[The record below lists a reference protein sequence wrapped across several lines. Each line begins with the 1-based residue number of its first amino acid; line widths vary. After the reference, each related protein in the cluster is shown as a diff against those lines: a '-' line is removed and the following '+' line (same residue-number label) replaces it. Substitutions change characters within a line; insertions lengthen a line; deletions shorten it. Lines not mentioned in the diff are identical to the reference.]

1 MTTLIIT
8 EKHKQAQSFAK
19 VLGAN
24 DKNTKFNR
32 GTIGYYERKAGKGL
46 PQVGKIDGDEHVIVS
61 WAAGHLLR
69 TALPDQIDDKMKSWR
84 MDDLPFFPPKW
95 KFLPADQEPAK
106 SQWKVV
112 KELLDDNDVDTIYIA
127 TDSDREG
134 CLIYHLCYV
143 NSTAWKRKN
152 LTQYRCWYI
161 EFTEKA
167 VKKALEEAKLQ
178 AEYDDLVNASVAR
191 MKFDYEYGTNMS
203 RAFTIYHHSTRNVGR
218 VVSSVLYL
226 IVKRQEEIDNF
237 VPEDYI
243 TIKLPCKNE
252 GKAFTAEKKMEDV
265 AAGEALAKTLKGAD
279 AVIKSVEK
287 KTENEYRKLFNTT
300 KLMSAAAKKGLTV
313 KQVEKAL
320 QDLWDMGAISYPR
333 TKAET
338 LLQAQLEEL
347 DGLPD
352 KVWKDVF
359 ASPSQCKP
367 SDFDMSRA
375 VGKGGKSAEEASHT
389 GLYPTEQ
396 GTSLYHSKIKGD
408 ASMRTVF
415 LMIASRFLCAIMPP
429 RVVDKTSVVV
439 TAKEN
444 DFTATGSV
452 EVSPG
457 FNDFE
462 KYVNAAI
469 GSKKERAKKDN
480 TLPDLQVGEHF
491 VGQTPKTAKKQ
502 TNPPKQYDEASL
514 LTAMESAAQFVDD
527 KKLKEMLKDVGIGTA
542 ASRAGI
548 IATVKNGGYVDI
560 KAGKFY
566 PTEKATTLMASIPE
580 ELKTP
585 IMTAKFELQ
594 LDEISRGDLDK
605 DKFLTDA
612 EAMITEEVNKVK
624 AMPPIPDT
632 ERYKD
637 NKVFVKGA
645 CPKCGA
651 DVVETNKMM
660 VCKHNCGFKVWR
672 EVAHKKIT
680 KEELKS
686 LIVDGHT
693 TKKIDGLKKKAGG
706 TFECWLYMSEDTG
719 KVDFDFSDDGKK
731 AKSQNIVAKKKVSGT
746 S

>member
-24 DKNTKFNR
+24 EKNTRFDR
-32 GTIGYYERKAGKGL
+32 GSIGYYERKGGSNCAD
-46 PQVGKIDGDEHVIVS
+46 VGHIKGDEHVIVS

-69 TALPDQIDDKMKSWR
+69 TAMPDQIDDKMKRWR
-84 MDDLPFFPPKW
+84 MEDLPFFPEKW
-95 KFLPADQEPAK
+95 KFLPAAEEPAK

-134 CLIYHLCYV
+134 CLIYHLCYI
-143 NSTAWKRKN
+143 NSTAWKRKG
-152 LTQYRCWYI
+152 LKQYRCWYI

-167 VKKALEEAKLQ
+167 VRKALEEAKPQ
-178 AEYDDLVNASVAR
+178 SEYDDLVNASVAR
-191 MKFDYEYGTNMS
+191 MKFDYSYGCNMS
-203 RAFTIYHHSTRNVGR
+203 RAYTIYHHSTRNVGR

-237 VPEDYI
+237 VPENYL
-243 TIKLPCKNE
+243 TIKLPLKN
-252 GKAFTAEKKMEDV
+252 GDKAFTAEKKMTDI
-265 AAGEALAKTLKGAD
+265 AAGEALAKTLKGED
-279 AVIKSVEK
+279 AVITKVEK

-300 KLMSAAAKKGLTV
+300 KLMSAAAKKGMTV
-313 KQVEKAL
+313 KQIEKVL

-338 LLQAQLEEL
+338 LLEAQVEDLA
-347 DGLPD
+347 GLPD
-352 KVWKDVF
+352 KVYKDVF
-359 ASPSQCKP
+359 ASPKHCSP
-367 SDFDMSRA
+367 SDFDLKRA

-396 GTSLYHSKIKGD
+396 GVSLYSSKIKGD
-408 ASMRTVF
+408 PNLRTVF
-415 LMIASRFLCAIMPP
+415 LMIACRFLCAIMPG

-439 TAKEN
+439 VAKGEE
-444 DFTATGSV
+444 FTATGTV
-452 EVSPG
+452 EVSAG

-469 GSKKERAKKDN
+469 GSKKERAKADN
-480 TLPDLQVGEHF
+480 SLPDIVEGEHY
-491 VGQTPKTAKKQ
+491 VCGTPKTAKKQ

-514 LTAMESAAQFVDD
+514 LSAMESAAQFVED

-548 IATVKNGGYVDI
+548 ISTVKNGGYVDI
-560 KAGKFY
+560 KSGRFY
-566 PTEKATTLMASIPE
+566 PTDKTKTLMESIPE

-585 IMTAKFELQ
+585 VMTAKMELQ

-605 DKFLTDA
+605 DKFLGEA
-612 EAMITEEVNKVK
+612 EAMITEEVAKVK

-651 DVVETNKMM
+651 DVVETDRSM
-660 VCKHNCGFKVWR
+660 VCRNNCGFVMWR
-672 EVAHKKIT
+672 T
-680 KEELKS
+680 
-686 LIVDGHT
+686 
-693 TKKIDGLKKKAGG
+693 
-706 TFECWLYMSEDTG
+706 
-719 KVDFDFSDDGKK
+719 
-731 AKSQNIVAKKKVSGT
+731 VAKKKIPKTELKAMLETGHTTAKIEGFKSKAGKDFACWLYVDADGDVKFDFDDNGAKAKKENVVALAAKKE
-746 S
+746 